1 MNRNLKLIFTL
12 VIIIPATGFSQY
24 KLIKD
29 KDADFA
35 LIGVNIYS
43 GQNGVTTDSNG
54 ICNFEIFNEN
64 DEIIISHIGYE
75 IIKEKK
81 TNLADII
88 LLKKTN
94 IPISEVSV
102 ISFKS
107 KKEQRR
113 YNKLERDVL
122 RVYPYAL
129 LVGDLLIEYSDVM
142 EKINE
147 LSFFERRK
155 EKKRIFTLIENKL
168 ISKYGHRVKRLTK
181 SQGRILIRLVDRETK
196 YTSHQIIKSFRGFF
210 IAGFWQITAV
220 FFGHNLKSKF
230 NSEIGED
237 KLIEHIIV
245 NKIIK

>member
-94 IPISEVSV
+94 
-102 ISFKS
+102 
-107 KKEQRR
+107 KEQRR

-155 EKKRIFTLIENKL
+155 EKKRIFTIIENKL